1 MLTYSLL
8 SIINNLNKTMKKIY
22 SKPQMFN
29 CFPSEDL
36 CLEITDESGYE
47 QLSKRREQEEEEEE
61 LEELEEFLMSNAEQN
76 PLW

>member
-1 MLTYSLL
+1 
-8 SIINNLNKTMKKIY
+8 MKKIY
-22 SKPQMFN
+22 SKPQTLN
-29 CFPSEDL
+29 CFPNEDL